1 MTAPDD
7 VSTAITTSVQNV
19 RALFGAAA
27 CSLALVDDEGEAL
40 HYVTADGAG
49 ADEIRGVRLPVG
61 RGIAGWAAMSGQPI
75 AVRDVATDARFARD
89 VAESTHYVPEV
100 ILAAPLLSTAGE
112 VIGVVSVLDPDTEE
126 SSGWTLSV
134 LGTLASLMAL
144 LLEGSTVPGSDDPLA
159 LLGADIVRSV
169 EAWQSAVRRDSRG

>member
-1 MTAPDD
+1 
-7 VSTAITTSVQNV
+7 
-19 RALFGAAA
+19 
-27 CSLALVDDEGEAL
+27 
-40 HYVTADGAG
+40 
-49 ADEIRGVRLPVG
+49 
-61 RGIAGWAAMSGQPI
+61 
-75 AVRDVATDARFARD
+75 
-89 VAESTHYVPEV
+89 
-100 ILAAPLLSTAGE
+100 LAAPLLSTAGE